1 MNLISIYNIINII
14 LSPLYL
20 LLLIIRIIKKKDNI
34 TSALQRIGF
43 ITHTKPDGNLMWL
56 HAASI
61 GESIAALTLINAL
74 TKKYPDYHFLITTGT
89 LSSAHILKK
98 ALPSN
103 AFHQFLPLDN
113 MISVN
118 IFLNHWKPKI
128 AIFIESE
135 LWPCLINTSGRKIN
149 LLLVNARLS
158 DETFM
163 RWQNFPYLFKNII
176 NKFDIVITQSK
187 TDFEKYSQLGCHK
200 LINLGSLK
208 FANERLPVNESDFVN
223 LQNLFKDKKIFVA
236 ASTHKEDEEIILM
249 MINNLKKQNIDYFP
263 IIILRHPER
272 RNEII
277 EVCHKYG
284 LKYSLR
290 SETKIANLKND
301 LYIVDSFGELGLFFR
316 LAHIVFIGGSF
327 TFRHGGH
334 NLLEPAHFNNIIL
347 LGPDMSNWQNITDE
361 MLQCKAVVQV
371 HDIDKLTEKMKFFLK
386 DENSEHGELYK
397 QNALNYVHKYKQILN
412 HYLTEIDRF
421 L

>member
-1 MNLISIYNIINII
+1 MGVIYLYNIINII
-14 LSPLYL
+14 MSPLYL

-34 TSALQRIGF
+34 NSVLQKIGF
-43 ITHTKPDGNLMWL
+43 ITHHKPAGDLIWL

-61 GESIAALTLINAL
+61 GESVAATTLISAL
-74 TKKYPDYHFLITTGT
+74 SKKYPNYHFLITTGT

-98 ALPSN
+98 TLPIN

-113 MISVN
+113 IISVN

-128 AIFIESE
+128 AILVESE
-135 LWPCLINTSGRKIN
+135 LWPCLINAAAHKMN

-158 DETFM
+158 DTTFK
-163 RWQNFPYLFKNII
+163 RWQNFQYLFKNII

-187 TDFEKYSQLGCHK
+187 TDFEKYRQLGCHK

-208 FANERLPVNESDFVN
+208 FANESLHVNESNFMS
-223 LQNLFKDKKIFVA
+223 LKNLFKDKKIFVA
-236 ASTHKEDEEIILM
+236 ASTHKEDEEIILL
-249 MINNLKKQNIDYFP
+249 MINNLKKENIDYFP

-272 RNEII
+272 RDEIVEI
-277 EVCHKYG
+277 CRKYSLG
-284 LKYSLR
+284 YSLR
-290 SETKIANLKND
+290 SATDTVNLEND
-301 LYIVDSFGELGLFFR
+301 LYIVDSFGELGLFFS

-361 MLQCKAVVQV
+361 MLECKSAVQV
-371 HDIDKLTEKMKFFLK
+371 NNIHELTEKIKFFLK
-386 DENSEHGELYK
+386 AENLKHGELFK
-397 QNALNYVHKYKQILN
+397 QNALNYVNNHQQILD

>member
-1 MNLISIYNIINII
+1 MNVIYLYNIINII
-14 LSPLYL
+14 ISPLYL

-43 ITHTKPDGNLMWL
+43 ITRTKPDGNLIWL

-61 GESIAALTLINAL
+61 GESIAAMTLINAL
-74 TKKYPDYHFLITTGT
+74 TEKYPNHHFLITTGT

-98 ALPSN
+98 TLPSN

-113 MISVN
+113 IISVN
-118 IFLNHWKPKI
+118 IFLNHWKPEI
-128 AIFIESE
+128 AIFVESE
-135 LWPCLINTSGRKIN
+135 LWPCLINAAERKMN

-158 DETFM
+158 DATFM
-163 RWQNFPYLFKNII
+163 RWKNFPYLFKNII

-187 TDFEKYSQLGCHK
+187 TDFEKYQQLGCHK

-208 FANERLPVNESDFVN
+208 FANERLPVNQSDLMS

-236 ASTHKEDEEIILM
+236 ASTHKEDEKIILM
-249 MINNLKKQNIDYFP
+249 MIDNLKKQNIDYFP

-272 RNEII
+272 RDEIVEI
-277 EVCHKYG
+277 CRKYS

-290 SETKIANLKND
+290 SESEIVNLEND
-301 LYIVDSFGELGLFFR
+301 LYIVDSFGELGLFFS

-347 LGPDMSNWQNITDE
+347 LGPDMSNWQNITDA
-361 MLQCKAVVQV
+361 MLEYKAAVQV
-371 HDIDKLTEKMKFFLK
+371 SNVDELTEKMKFFLK
-386 DENSEHGELYK
+386 TENLKQGELYK
-397 QNALNYVHKYKQILN
+397 QNALNYVNKHQQILD
-412 HYLTEIDRF
+412 HYLTEISRF